1 MLFVMRHV
9 DLLVHGEI
17 DRLEVRC
24 GECIPPDI
32 AESSGGSF
40 DERGR
45 VVPSRRSGVPSVSLA
60 CQRGNR
66 AIVAGVGAGTGVVDA
81 DDDVLRNAAL
91 DGRTRARLP
100 ATGQGVEERIVDVQE
115 LAFAY
120 RKVITTAKHEPM
132 ACVERR
138 QRPLTPRTPAVLRK
152 QRVEAL
158 HADAAA
164 VVNGLGECVR
174 TGHAQALAE
183 APRDPQAAGVVDGV
197 ETVSDQLDYTEGGIR

>member
-45 VVPSRRSGVPSVSLA
+45 IVPSRRSGVPSVSLA

-120 RKVITTAKHEPM
+120 RKVITISKHEPM
-132 ACVERR
+132 AGVERR
-138 QRPLTPRTPAVLRK
+138 QRPLTPA
-152 QRVEAL
+152 
-158 HADAAA
+158 H
-164 VVNGLGECVR
+164 
-174 TGHAQALAE
+174 TGCLAE
-183 APRDPQAAGVVDGV
+183 TACRSPARGCRCCCRW
-197 ETVSDQLDYTEGGIR
+197 TWRTCRNRS